1 MCAPWNDSCW
11 NDFGSQDSFVFSSV
25 QQFEFILK
33 NI

>member
-11 NDFGSQDSFVFSSV
+11 NDFGSQDSFVSSSV